1 MESSATSKQQSLP
14 PFQSMKKNWQKRV
27 KDIETLAGS
36 YQKHP
41 ISPTYKPKL
50 SKPWQPASIWKLF
63 YRQHQAFNFS
73 KSCKADVH
81 VFALENENE
90 KKDTMLGQRIYLV
103 TSYTELWFYY
113 QKYRKSL
120 MHCYEVIPEGSV
132 CHLYFDLEFIKQTN
146 PECDG
151 KQMVA
156 KLIQYVCQKLEELY
170 NINCSEKDILNLDSS
185 THQKCSRHL
194 VFHLPNAAFKNNIHV
209 GHFIRTILQ
218 PAIRVL
224 EKRRGRVDQDPSDSA
239 LLSISATF
247 IPITSDKRKHF
258 NLDRCENSPSKRIK
272 CAVWEKSEKSNLD
285 PDLSFLNI
293 KDKYG
298 SDQLFVDLGVYTKN
312 RNFRLYK
319 SSKLGKNTSFEVA
332 EDNQFVPKPQKNVS
346 REELFFLSS
355 LVSNVRFS
363 DGLTVLTCDSSDT
376 KKSNGWHVEDYLNLS
391 ASETMVGYHC
401 SPYPEIDSFIAGQV
415 NKGGIQGALRRW
427 NYFSSEELIV
437 YDISKNHWCE
447 NIGRAH
453 KSNNIMVVVD
463 LKREIWYQKC
473 YDPVCRAQ
481 KFRSESHPLPHE
493 CCLDFLIDMDNE
505 FIFTM
510 DEDGNIEASQ
520 NNVCPTRTNLQ
531 LGDTWLQS
539 RTQNSTL
546 MENLDAAFSDN
557 TDDAMLLEAV
567 EDTEFNVAP
576 DIQSKLSSEE
586 PEELSDN
593 DLLAAVKELEASA
606 RIDLVLDRS
615 FKKEKKLKIGHRSGW
630 ATV

>member
-355 LVSNVRFS
+355 LVSNVR
-363 DGLTVLTCDSSDT
+363 
-376 KKSNGWHVEDYLNLS
+376 
-391 ASETMVGYHC
+391 
-401 SPYPEIDSFIAGQV
+401 
-415 NKGGIQGALRRW
+415 
-427 NYFSSEELIV
+427 
-437 YDISKNHWCE
+437 
-447 NIGRAH
+447 
-453 KSNNIMVVVD
+453 VVVD

-606 RIDLVLDRS
+606 RIALKAFSKSISSTNSLVTTANSYKGNIPS
-615 FKKEKKLKIGHRSGW
+615 FMEQLWALKCKHYKGASCHYSWCVPR
-630 ATV
+630 ALM